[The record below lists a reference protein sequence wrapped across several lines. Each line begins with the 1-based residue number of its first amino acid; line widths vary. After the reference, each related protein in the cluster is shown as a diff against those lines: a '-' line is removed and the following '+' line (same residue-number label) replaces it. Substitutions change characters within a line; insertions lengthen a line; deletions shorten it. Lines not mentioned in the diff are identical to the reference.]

1 MSRQIALPVCLKVVN
16 YDTSSLVEM
25 NQRHVAEVLI
35 LKRYTLGFHMAPAN
49 NSTKLLID
57 LLRRY
62 GLRGV
67 NIMTSILTSLFNDAQ
82 INLWQ
87 RDFVPPKGLAL

>member
-1 MSRQIALPVCLKVVN
+1 MAHH
-16 YDTSSLVEM
+16 LVEM
-25 NQRHVAEVLI
+25 NQSHVAEVLI
-35 LKRYTLGFHMAPAN
+35 LKKYTLGFHMAPVN

-57 LLRRY
+57 VRWRY
-62 GLRGV
+62 GLRVV

-82 INLWQ
+82 ISLWQ